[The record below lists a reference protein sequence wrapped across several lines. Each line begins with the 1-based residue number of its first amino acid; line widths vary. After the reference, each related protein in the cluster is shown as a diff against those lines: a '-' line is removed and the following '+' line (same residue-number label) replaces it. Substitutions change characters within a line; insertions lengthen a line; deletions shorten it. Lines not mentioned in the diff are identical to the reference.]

1 MNEFIKWASVLNR
14 HLNIILDKA
23 LEELDINSSQYFYIT
38 KICSMPGISQE
49 KLFSLFYRNPSN
61 ITRALAVL
69 IEKGYMEKKS
79 LPDDKRAYCVFP
91 TQKAFDSVDKIN
103 YILKKTTVEVLE
115 DFSPEEK
122 ELFLKFLKKSAIK
135 AYEIKQTTEEEKWQ
149 IH

>member
-49 KLFSLFYRNPSN
+49 KLFSLFYRN
-61 ITRALAVL
+61 TRALAVL